1 MKALLE
7 LKAKY
12 KALTGEDVPGAGS
25 GKSKKDKK
33 KEGKKQES
41 KTESKKEEKT
51 RAADPGDAAGAAKKI
66 TRYEIIWQIK

>member
-25 GKSKKDKK
+25 GKSKKEKK
-33 KEGKKQES
+33 KEGKKQ
-41 KTESKKEEKT
+41 ESKKEEKT
-51 RAADPGDAAGAAKKI
+51 RAADAGDAAGAAKKV
-66 TRYEIIWQIK
+66 TRYDIVWQIK